1 MITKLKKKVL
11 RILIVG
17 LSLTVL
23 ASATVSASEDPFE
36 PLNRRIFE
44 FNEGA
49 DAILLKP
56 VAVVYN
62 NVVPT
67 PLRRGFGNVYE
78 NLSDVNG
85 AINAALQGRPKRAAD
100 NTGRVLLNTTIGLF
114 GLFDVASEMGIERY
128 ETDFG
133 HTMARWG
140 IPEGPYVMVPFLGP
154 RTMRSGVGDGID
166 SFMSGQDAL
175 FEDEVTWSARAWRSL
190 EFRAQV
196 LEAEE
201 LITGDRYVFI
211 RDAYLQSR
219 EALVNDGV
227 VVDSFS
233 DFEEDDWGEDF

>member
-1 MITKLKKKVL
+1 MIAMLKKKVFST
-11 RILIVG
+11 LIIG
-17 LSLTVL
+17 LGLTAL
-23 ASATVSASEDPFE
+23 APTTASAAEDPFE
-36 PLNRRIFE
+36 PLNRRVFD

-56 VAVVYN
+56 IAELYDN
-62 NVVPT
+62 IVP
-67 PLRRGFGNVYE
+67 PPMRRGFENMYD

-85 AINAALQGRPKRAAD
+85 AINATLQGRPQRAAN
-100 NTGRVLLNTTIGLF
+100 NTGRVLINTTVGLL
-114 GLFDVASEMGIERY
+114 GLFDIASEAGIERY

-154 RTMRSGVGDGID
+154 RTMRSGFGDGFD
-166 SFMSGQDAL
+166 SFISAQDAL
-175 FEDEVTWSARAWRSL
+175 FEDEVTWGARGWRSL
-190 EFRAQV
+190 EFRAQL

-233 DFEEDDWGEDF
+233 DFEEDWDDDF

>member
-1 MITKLKKKVL
+1 MIAMLKNKVFPT
-11 RILIVG
+11 LIIG

-23 ASATVSASEDPFE
+23 APTTVSAAEDPFE

-56 VAVVYN
+56 VAEVYDSII
-62 NVVPT
+62 PA
-67 PLRRGFGNVYE
+67 PMRQGFENIYD

-85 AINAALQGRPKRAAD
+85 ALNATLQGRPQRAV
-100 NTGRVLLNTTIGLF
+100 NNSGRVLLNTTIGIF
-114 GLFDVASEMGIERY
+114 GLFDVASHMGIERY

-140 IPEGPYVMVPFLGP
+140 VPEGPYVMVPFLGP
-154 RTMRSGVGDGID
+154 RTMRSGFGDGID
-166 SFMSGQDAL
+166 SFISAQDAL
-175 FEDEVTWSARAWRSL
+175 FEDEVTWGARGWSSL
-190 EFRAQV
+190 EFRAQL

-233 DFEEDDWGEDF
+233 DFEDDDWDEDF

>member
-1 MITKLKKKVL
+1 M
-11 RILIVG
+11 
-17 LSLTVL
+17 
-23 ASATVSASEDPFE
+23 
-36 PLNRRIFE
+36 
-44 FNEGA
+44 
-49 DAILLKP
+49 LLKP

-85 AINAALQGRPKRAAD
+85 AINATLQGRPKRAID
-100 NTGRVLLNTTIGLF
+100 NTGRVLINTTIGLF

-154 RTMRSGVGDGID
+154 RTMRSGFGDGID
-166 SFMSGQDAL
+166 SFMSAQDAL
-175 FEDEVTWSARAWRSL
+175 FEDEITWSARAWRSL

-233 DFEEDDWGEDF
+233 DFEEDDWDEDF